1 MKDFTTSSYRKLLD
15 ALIHE
20 GYAFQTV
27 RDFVRSPAGK
37 VILLRQDVDDRKMHS
52 LHFARIQ
59 HEYGIQS
66 TFYFRVVPESYDPE
80 VIREIA
86 SMGHEIGYHY
96 EDMDFAHGDPVKA
109 LEYFEKHLNKLR
121 LIVPIETI
129 CMHGSHRSKH
139 DNRDIWKS
147 YDYKN
152 YKILAEP
159 YLDLDFQKIF
169 YLTDTGRRWDGYKV
183 SVRDKVKSNFNLS
196 FHRTDE
202 IIESIKSGAF
212 PDQVMFN
219 FHPERWTD
227 NSQQWWRDYFIQKLK
242 NTIKYVL
249 IKLRKTN

>member
-66 TFYFRVVPESYDPE
+66 TFYFRVESYDPE

-129 CMHGSHRSKH
+129 CMHGSPRSKH